1 VGVNDARN
9 GPVALVAGRGEVRD
23 GEIVIDEVFA
33 RKEGI
38 SLGDTLRVA
47 GQTLQV
53 VGVEYGVW
61 GELFLPCWNSRA

>member
-1 VGVNDARN
+1 
-9 GPVALVAGRGEVRD
+9 
-23 GEIVIDEVFA
+23 
-33 RKEGI
+33 
-38 SLGDTLRVA
+38 VA